1 MDRREF
7 LQATVTALAT
17 TPSWAVSGA
26 PARNAVQGAND
37 RIRVALIGTGSRG
50 NQVMQSWL
58 KHGDSTFVAL
68 CDVAKDRL
76 DNTASKLASANP
88 GQKVDAYED
97 YRRILE
103 RQDIDAVLI
112 ATPDHWHSPMTVEAC
127 AAGKDVYCEKPVSN
141 QIEPALKML
150 DAARKYN
157 RVVQIGLQQRSWPHF
172 QEAAKLVQEGAIGT
186 SNHVVM
192 APPAGG
198 GGAAQQPLTP
208 TDPPPTLNWEM
219 FQGPAP
225 RKPFVQQRLG
235 WRGWYDYGGG
245 NITDWGVHI
254 VDVMNWY
261 LKMDEKTPQ
270 VVHAVAQY
278 VRQPRNPERV
288 PDTYVVTMQYDNLVA
303 TLSNAALFG
312 PDNEAW
318 WGNYFYGDR
327 ALMLVNRAGYEVRPR
342 RAPAGRGGRGGRGA
356 GASAPGGGA
365 GAPPSPPAAPELLA
379 KAVKVGFGAG
389 ELDPVDATSQ
399 HIRNFLDCIRSRQR
413 PNADIAI
420 GFNSTLP
427 TLLAIESIKAGGRAM
442 TWDPAARRASAV

>member
-7 LQATVTALAT
+7 LEAAMTVVAASG
-17 TPSWAVSGA
+17 SWAVSGA
-26 PARNAVQGAND
+26 PSQGAVQGANN
-37 RIRVALIGTGSRG
+37 RIRVAIIGTGSRG

-58 KHGDSTFVAL
+58 KHDDSVFVAI

-76 DNTASKLASANP
+76 DNTASKLASA
-88 GQKVDAYED
+88 GQKVDTYED

-103 RQDIDAVLI
+103 RQDVDAVLI

-127 AAGKDVYCEKPVSN
+127 QAGKDVYCEKPVSN
-141 QIEPALKML
+141 QIEPALKMV
-150 DAARKYN
+150 DAARQYK

-172 QEAAKLVQEGAIGT
+172 QQGARLLQGGAIGT

-192 APPAGG
+192 TPPGGGFFGGQQQAPP
-198 GGAAQQPLTP
+198 QP

-261 LKMDEKTPQ
+261 LNMDAKTPQ

-278 VRQPRNPERV
+278 VRTPRNPERV

-312 PDNEAW
+312 PNNEPW
-318 WGNYFYGDR
+318 WGNYFYGER
-327 ALMLVNRAGYEVRPR
+327 GIMLVNREGYEVRPR
-342 RAPAGRGGRGGRGA
+342 LQPQGRGGRGGRGGAAPA
-356 GASAPGGGA
+356 GPP
-365 GAPPSPPAAPELLA
+365 APPKPMAE
-379 KAVKVGFGAG
+379 AVKVGFKGG
-389 ELDPVDATSQ
+389 GGDMDPSMVDATAA
-399 HIRNFLDCIRSRQR
+399 HVRNFLDCIRSRQK
-413 PNADIAI
+413 PAADIEI

-427 TLLAIESIKAGGRAM
+427 TLLGIESIKAGGKAF